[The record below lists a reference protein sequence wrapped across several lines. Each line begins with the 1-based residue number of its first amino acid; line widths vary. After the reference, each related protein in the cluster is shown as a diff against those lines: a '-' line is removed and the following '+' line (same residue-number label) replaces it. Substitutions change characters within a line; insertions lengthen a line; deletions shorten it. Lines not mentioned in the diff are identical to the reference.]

1 LGWEKGLVPRQGHQG
16 SRGFTLV
23 EVMAVTT
30 ITGLLATAAIPV
42 IARSLAWWQMQ
53 TAAWQLV
60 VDIRNW
66 WQMQTAA
73 WQLVVDIRK
82 VQMMAMSG
90 EDYHRTILFDTVNH
104 LYRVRKDTVI
114 IQETKLP
121 AGVTFAGVAF
131 PYNQLSF
138 NLEGVPAAS
147 GDIILRDRYGRC
159 YYITVLPVTGRV
171 KAGEST

>member
-42 IARSLAWWQMQ
+42 IARSLA
-53 TAAWQLV
+53 
-60 VDIRNW
+60 W

>member
-1 LGWEKGLVPRQGHQG
+1 MGWEKGLVPRQGHQG

-42 IARSLAWWQMQ
+42 IARSLA
-53 TAAWQLV
+53 
-60 VDIRNW
+60 W